1 MNEEWKIYRKKLR
14 KSTKSVFL
22 ALGVSLLF
30 YLVAIPNLKPDEH
43 IRYIL
48 ISLLYGFV
56 VFAWIWVLYAG
67 LWAVVTK
74 NKIKT
79 GRDWKIAWKIE
90 WRVHLPIGVL
100 GMSGGLISAKWI
112 KACILGQQFTLSGM
126 WESFLIG
133 AFIALMFQFYYA
145 YKHSAQENLELK
157 AAKTEAELHV
167 LKNQMQPHFLFNS
180 LNSLAELIES
190 NKNYASAMTHNLA
203 DLYREILENS
213 KQQLSTVQS
222 EISIINKY
230 LALEKL
236 RFGERLNYKVEEL
249 PNGDSVFIP
258 SLVLQTLVENAVKHG
273 VAPSTG
279 GGTVHVKV
287 LKNGSGFKAEI
298 SNTGTPIVS
307 HKNNKGTGLENTKS
321 RLDLLYGDKHQFKLD
336 GRSDEP
342 VVSFLFSGDQSV
354 R

>member
-1 MNEEWKIYRKKLR
+1 MNEEWKIYRKELR

-30 YLVAIPNLKPDEH
+30 YLVAIPNLKPGEH
-43 IRYIL
+43 LRHIS

-56 VFAWIWVLYAG
+56 IFAWIWVLYAG
-67 LWAVVTK
+67 LWAVVTR

-79 GRDWKIAWKIE
+79 GRDWKIG
-90 WRVHLPIGVL
+90 WRVHLPIGML

-112 KACILGQQFTLSGM
+112 KAYILGQQFTLGGM
-126 WESFLIG
+126 WESLLIG

-190 NKNYASAMTHNLA
+190 NKNYASAMTQNLA

-249 PNGDSVFIP
+249 PRGDSVFIP
-258 SLVLQTLVENAVKHG
+258 SLILQTLVENAVKHG
-273 VAPSTG
+273 IAPSTA

-298 SNTGTPIVS
+298 SNTGNPFPS
-307 HKNNKGTGLENTKS
+307 RKNNKGTGLENTRS
-321 RLDLLYGDKHQFKLD
+321 RLELLYGDKHQFQLD
-336 GRSDEP
+336 GRSDGA
-342 VVSFLFSGDQSV
+342 VVSFWFSGDRSV